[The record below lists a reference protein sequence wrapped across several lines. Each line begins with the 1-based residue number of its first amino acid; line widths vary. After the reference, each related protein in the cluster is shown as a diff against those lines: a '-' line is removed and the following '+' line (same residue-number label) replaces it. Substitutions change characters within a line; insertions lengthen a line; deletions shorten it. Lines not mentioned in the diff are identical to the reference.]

1 MQCRGRVD
9 VRLGSRAASRAP
21 RLPRRARRQLLNH
34 WSQTA
39 AAPSLQLRNNRS
51 HHTRRGFPVHPG
63 NQPTIRFHMRCS
75 AGAMAELA
83 FAFAQALFDRK
94 REGLVIGRAHILEG
108 IGIADDALSADQCA
122 AI

>member
-1 MQCRGRVD
+1 MSASGRKPPHKHE
-9 VRLGSRAASRAP
+9 GSHPETAIP
-21 RLPRRARRQLLNH
+21 ARRQLLNH
-34 WSQTA
+34 WPQTA
-39 AAPSLQLRNNRS
+39 SAAPGLQLHDNRR
-51 HHTRRGFPVHPG
+51 HHTRRGFLVHPG

-94 REGLVIGRAHILEG
+94 REGLVIGRAHLLEG
-108 IGIADDALSADQCA
+108 IGIAGDALSADQRG